1 MKTNSTLI
9 AAALIVAIF
18 GSGLTMA
25 QEPSTANGEWPS
37 YGGNL
42 SHDRYSPLDQITAD
56 NFNELEVAWRF
67 NTDSF
72 GPRPE
77 TNYQSTPLMVNGILY
92 VTAGSRRAAVALDP
106 ETGEL
111 LWMHRIDEGER
122 GSSAPRRLSGRG

>member
-56 NFNELEVAWRF
+56 NFNDLEVAWRF

-77 TNYQSTPLMVNGILY
+77 TNYQSAPLMINGTSTL
-92 VTAGSRRAAVALDP
+92 P
-106 ETGEL
+106 
-111 LWMHRIDEGER
+111 
-122 GSSAPRRLSGRG
+122 GRTHYQ